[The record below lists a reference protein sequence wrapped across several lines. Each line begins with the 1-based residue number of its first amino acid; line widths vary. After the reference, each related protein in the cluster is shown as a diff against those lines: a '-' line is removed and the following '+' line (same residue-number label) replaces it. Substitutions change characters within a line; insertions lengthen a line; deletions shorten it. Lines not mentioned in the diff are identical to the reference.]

1 MNSYGI
7 MTKNNNVE
15 YQNYI
20 SLCAVWTKKLT
31 DFSWSWT
38 KRKRRSSISSLWRE
52 TVCRINHDTIK
63 VFLVPYMQ
71 VLWLSKKHVL
81 SAVLLTQRLITLSLQ
96 SLKYKRQVQ
105 FSENL
110 LCIIRYFVKV
120 RNNKY
125 IQQ

>member
-20 SLCAVWTKKLT
+20 SLCAVWTKKHT